1 MQENEIPRLSLCY
14 FDLDGT
20 LTDPRAGITGS
31 AVYALRKLGY
41 PTPEPSEIEW
51 FIGPP
56 LLWSFRELTGCTEAE
71 GRRLVEKYRER
82 YEVLGVHENT
92 LYPGV
97 HELLAA
103 LKANGRILAVA
114 SSKPAVFV
122 RQILDEYRLTEYFT
136 VIEGSDLEG
145 KCVEKE
151 DVLRMALARLG
162 DNRNA
167 VMVGDRKFDVL
178 AARRFG
184 LKTVG
189 AAYGYAQG
197 RELEEAGA
205 DKIASSPAEIQKIIL
220 DTDG

>member
-1 MQENEIPRLSLCY
+1 MKFRDCRYVI

-162 DNRNA
+162 DHRNA

>member
-1 MQENEIPRLSLCY
+1 MIAVVDY
-14 FDLDGT
+14 G
-20 LTDPRAGITGS
+20 AGN
-31 AVYALRKLGY
+31 LR
-41 PTPEPSEIEW
+41 SV
-51 FIGPP
+51 
-56 LLWSFRELTGCTEAE
+56 EL
-71 GRRLVEKYRER
+71 
-82 YEVLGVHENT
+82 
-92 LYPGV
+92 
-97 HELLAA
+97 
-103 LKANGRILAVA
+103 
-114 SSKPAVFV
+114 
-122 RQILDEYRLTEYFT
+122 
-136 VIEGSDLEG
+136 
-145 KCVEKE
+145 
-151 DVLRMALARLG
+151 ALARLG

>member
-1 MQENEIPRLSLCY
+1 MRFRDCHYVI

-20 LTDPRAGITGS
+20 LTDPKEGITGS

-82 YEVLGVHENT
+82 YEVFGVHENT
-92 LYPGV
+92 MYPGV
-97 HELLAA
+97 PELLDAM
-103 LKANGRILAVA
+103 KDNGRLLAVA

-145 KCVEKE
+145 KHVEKE
-151 DVLRMALARLG
+151 DVLRTALLRLG
-162 DNRNA
+162 DHRSA
-167 VMVGDRKFDVL
+167 VMVGDRKFDIL